1 MTNPETSFNN
11 SWDDPT
17 RAESYARLEFPN
29 TYYLAYRDLPE
40 IISRHVTGNM
50 AVDFGCGT
58 GRSSRFLKR
67 LGFKVI
73 GLDISEDMIN
83 KARSLDLSGDYQ
95 LGLKRK
101 L

>member
-1 MTNPETSFNN
+1 MTNSDTSFGN

-40 IISRHVTGNM
+40 IISRHVTGNL

-58 GRSSRFLKR
+58 GRSSRFLKGQIIQSI
-67 LGFKVI
+67 GF
-73 GLDISEDMIN
+73 
-83 KARSLDLSGDYQ
+83 
-95 LGLKRK
+95 
-101 L
+101 